1 MAQINFSHLKFILG
15 VKTFKNVKMYIFG
28 PYFWMFGSF
37 KNIYFSKTC
46 YRIDGLGVIQ
56 MAQIY
61 LKVLIKSLWKWRAK
75 KWVSIVWG
83 IKTAFSENLSY

>member
-1 MAQINFSHLKFILG
+1 MAQINFSHLNFILG
-15 VKTFKNVKMYIFG
+15 VKIFNNVKMYIFG
-28 PYFWMFGSF
+28 SHFWMFGSF
-37 KNIYFSKTC
+37 KNIYFSKTY
-46 YRIDGLGVIQ
+46 YRIDGFGVIQ

-75 KWVSIVWG
+75 KGVSKVWG